1 MVTIPLIIVF
11 LALRKYII
19 RGVGRSGTKG

>member
-1 MVTIPLIIVF
+1 VPLLIIF
-11 LALRKYII
+11 FSLKKYII